1 VITKN
6 TVLVL
11 GAGASAE
18 YGFPT
23 GEELLRRLTRESR
36 DETEN
41 KLLESL
47 GLLEK
52 AKEFR
57 KGLLYSATPSI
68 DNYLSRKDE
77 DDLRVGKLALA
88 YELAKCEVHDP
99 LMKLD
104 IEDNW
109 YRYLWHRM
117 LVEWKTPESLVGA
130 NKISVITFNYDRS
143 LEHFLTTVI
152 ANTFTR
158 PIPNAT
164 KIRRRLVRAILHVY
178 GSLGYYVP
186 DDIAEARAYE
196 PIKSVEKLEQAA
208 AQIEII
214 PEARENSGKFEGAR
228 KLLAGADQIGFLGF
242 GFDSTNVSRLNLLQV
257 LQERHTTGQP
267 MPRIVCTAFGKTEIE
282 VTDIKNRLTEGIAPV
297 EFHNTKIATALRVSG
312 LLLS

>member
-11 GAGASAE
+11 GAGASVE

-23 GEELLRRLTRESR
+23 GEKLLRLLTRESR

-41 KLLESL
+41 KLFESL

-52 AKEFR
+52 ANEFR

-68 DNYLSRKDE
+68 DNYLSRKE
-77 DDLRVGKLALA
+77 GDDLRVGKLALA
-88 YELAKCEVHDP
+88 YELAACEVHDP

-109 YRYLWHRM
+109 YRYFWHRM
-117 LVEWKTPESLVGA
+117 LAEWKTPESLVGA

-143 LEHFLTTVI
+143 LEHFLTTAI

-158 PIPNAT
+158 PLPNAT
-164 KIRRRLVRAILHVY
+164 KIRRRLMRAIFHVY
-178 GSLGYYVP
+178 GSLGLYVP
-186 DDIAEARAYE
+186 DEIAEARAYE
-196 PIKSVEKLEQAA
+196 PIKSIEKLEQAA
-208 AQIEII
+208 AQIRII
-214 PEARENSGKFEGAR
+214 PEAREESVVFEGAR
-228 KLLAGADQIGFLGF
+228 KILAEADQIGFLGF
-242 GFDSTNVSRLNLLQV
+242 GFDATNVRRLSLAKALQGRAV
-257 LQERHTTGQP
+257 TGQS
-267 MPRIVCTAFGKTEIE
+267 MPRIVCTAFGRTETE
-282 VTDIKNRLTEGIAPV
+282 VADIKNRLTEGIAPV
-297 EFHNTKIATALRVSG
+297 EFFNTKIERALRDSG